1 MADTVVIEPLEAP
14 PRRVP
19 RCTHRG
25 LNERREGWVALI
37 FLLPNAIG
45 FFVFSVFPIIAAL
58 VLSFFDWDLLL
69 GAKFNG
75 IANYAQLLSD
85 DVFRSAFFNT
95 FYFVVVSVPLT
106 VLVGLAVAILV
117 CLPLPGMTFFRSVFL
132 LPYITL
138 TVAISLVW
146 KWLYLPDVG
155 LINHTLSFIGI
166 HGPSWLTDPIW
177 AMPGIILLSVWKSF
191 GYNMVL
197 FMAGLQGIP
206 QNLYEAA
213 AIDGAN
219 HWQRFRYVTIPLLSP
234 VTFFVVVI
242 STIGSFQVF
251 DQALVLTQGG
261 PGTATTTLV
270 LYIYEV
276 GFQSYHMGYASA
288 IAWVLFAVVFTF
300 TLIQFW
306 FQKRLVTYE

>member
-1 MADTVVIEPLEAP
+1 MADTVVTAPEAP
-14 PRRVP
+14 PQRVP
-19 RCTHRG
+19 RRTRRG
-25 LNERREGWVALI
+25 LNERREGWIALL
-37 FLLPNAIG
+37 FLLPNALG
-45 FFVFSVFPIIAAL
+45 FLVFSVLAIVAAF

-75 IANYAQLLSD
+75 IANYIQLLSD
-85 DVFRSAFFNT
+85 DVFRAALLNT
-95 FYFVVVSVPLT
+95 VYFVVVSVPLT
-106 VLVGLAVAILV
+106 VIIGLAVAVLV
-117 CLPLPGMTFFRSVFL
+117 NQPLRGMTFFRSVFL

-155 LINHTLSFIGI
+155 LINHVLSIFGF
-166 HGPSWLTDPIW
+166 HGPAWLTDPIW
-177 AMPGIILLSVWKSF
+177 AMPGIIMLSVWKSF

-197 FMAGLQGIP
+197 FLAGLQGIP

-219 HWQRFRYVTIPLLSP
+219 RWQRFRHVTIPLLSP

-251 DQALVLTQGG
+251 DQALVMTQGG

-270 LYIYEV
+270 LYIYQV

-288 IAWVLFAVVFTF
+288 IAWVLFAIVFVF

-306 FQKRLVTYE
+306 FQRRLVTYE

>member
-1 MADTVVIEPLEAP
+1 MADTAIAGPEISPQ
-14 PRRVP
+14 RVP
-19 RCTHRG
+19 RRMRRG
-25 LNERREGWVALI
+25 LNERKEGWIALL

-45 FFVFSVFPIIAAL
+45 FLVFSVLSIVAAFI
-58 VLSFFDWDLLL
+58 LSFYDWDLLL
-69 GAKFNG
+69 GARFNG
-75 IANYAQLLSD
+75 IANYLQLLSD
-85 DVFRSAFFNT
+85 DVFRAALLNT
-95 FYFVVVSVPLT
+95 IYFVAVSVPLT
-106 VLVGLAVAILV
+106 VLIGLAVAVLV
-117 CLPLPGMTFFRSVFL
+117 NQPMRGMTFFRSVFL

-138 TVAISLVW
+138 TVAIALVW
-146 KWLYLPDVG
+146 KWLYLPEVG
-155 LINHTLSFIGI
+155 LIDHVLSLVGI
-166 HGPSWLTDPIW
+166 DGPAWLTSPIW

-197 FMAGLQGIP
+197 FLAGLQGIP

-219 HWQRFRYVTIPLLSP
+219 RWQRFRYVTIPLLSP

-251 DQALVLTQGG
+251 DQALVMTQGG

-270 LYIYEV
+270 LYIYQV

-288 IAWVLFAVVFTF
+288 IAWVLFAIVFVF